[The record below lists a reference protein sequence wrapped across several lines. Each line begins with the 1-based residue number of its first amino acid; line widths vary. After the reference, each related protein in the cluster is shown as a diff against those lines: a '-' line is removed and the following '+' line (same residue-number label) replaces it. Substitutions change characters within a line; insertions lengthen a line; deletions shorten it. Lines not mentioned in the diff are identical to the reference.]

1 MEGAREINDTDTDPS
16 VSPRNG
22 SVHSGRD
29 DRHRNRGVLKLLR
42 FLLVVLIVSGLA
54 IGGAM
59 LAPGLVED
67 LGAFTHPAP
76 SEEPPEAGD
85 RNPELVDPDDPSET
99 TYETSVETVSS
110 EAVEDFV
117 HAEVNDRRAEHGLDP
132 IEWDGTIASV
142 SRAHSADMAEREYFA
157 HVNPDGEGPHDRF
170 EAVADY
176 CRAYGENVAMTWVDR
191 SVERPDDGEIDEYR
205 TAEELAEGLVEQWMQ
220 SPDHRDAIL
229 EEGLNRGWDRGGVGI
244 YLTDD
249 GQVYATHNFCTDW

>member
-1 MEGAREINDTDTDPS
+1 MDDAREITDADGDPS
-16 VSPRNG
+16 VGPRKR
-22 SVHSGRD
+22 SDHTGRGH
-29 DRHRNRGVLKLLR
+29 RHGNRGVLKLLR
-42 FLLVVLIVSGLA
+42 LLALVLVLSALAVGGVVFAPQIVD
-54 IGGAM
+54 
-59 LAPGLVED
+59 D
-67 LGAFTHPAP
+67 LEEFTYPSP

-85 RNPELVDPDDPSET
+85 RNPELTDPDDPGET

-110 EAVEDFV
+110 DIVEDFV

-142 SRAHSADMAEREYFA
+142 SRAHSADMAEREYFS
-157 HVNPDGEGPHDRF
+157 HVNPEGEGPHDRF

-191 SVERPDDGEIDEYR
+191 SVERPDDDEIDEYR

-229 EEGLNRGWDRGGVGI
+229 EENVDGWDRGGVGV